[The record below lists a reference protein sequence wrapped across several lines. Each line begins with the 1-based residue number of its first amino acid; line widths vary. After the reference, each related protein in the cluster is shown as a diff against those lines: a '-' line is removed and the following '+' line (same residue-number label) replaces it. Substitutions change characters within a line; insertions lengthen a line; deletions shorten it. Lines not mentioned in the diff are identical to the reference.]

1 MRTLL
6 FRSCLLALAATA
18 LQAQETRG
26 QILGRVVDPS
36 GAVVVGATVHA
47 VNGATNVRSTVT
59 TNQTGDYILPFLNS
73 GVYTVSVE
81 MRGFKT
87 FIQEGITVRIDDRV
101 TLNVKLEV
109 GAATDSVKIV
119 AEAPL
124 VESSSASLGEVI

>member
-1 MRTLL
+1 M
-6 FRSCLLALAATA
+6 
-18 LQAQETRG
+18 
-26 QILGRVVDPS
+26 DPS

-87 FIQEGITVRIDDRV
+87 FIQEGITVRIDDQ
-101 TLNVKLEV
+101 E
-109 GAATDSVKIV
+109 AA
-119 AEAPL
+119 
-124 VESSSASLGEVI
+124 